1 MSFTVDEFHDLVRLV
16 EERPEW
22 RAELRRL
29 VLTDE
34 MLALPE
40 QLAELRAQSERQ
52 FQALTAAQQRTDER
66 LAELAE
72 AERHTASQ
80 VATLTRTVSTL
91 VDDVGELKGQ
101 NLELLYH
108 QRAAAYLS
116 RIARRIKT
124 LSTDELAVLLDDAVD
139 HDQLSDA
146 ERDDILLADL
156 VVQGRRRDDETPVYL
171 VVEISS
177 GIGPHDVERAVQR
190 AALL

>member
-22 RAELRRL
+22 RAELCRL

-101 NLELLYH
+101 SLELLYR

-139 HDQLSDA
+139 HDQLSNA